1 MKKTLLSIAL
11 LTMGLVSF
19 AQDTY
24 NLTLGKGV
32 KFEDDDKTFSMQ
44 FNIRSQIL
52 YEGFYI
58 PGQNDYVDRFSI
70 RRARLKFKGYAVTP
84 KLTYKVE
91 LGLSNRD
98 HGGGDIVE
106 LNNTANII
114 LDAFI
119 MWNFYKNFS
128 LMAGQGKLP
137 GNRQRIIS
145 SQALEFVDRSYVNSR
160 FTLDRDIGIQLH
172 HHFTAGRMLFREQ
185 FSISQGEGRGIVVK
199 NNGGYDF
206 TGRVEWLPMGSFTNK
221 GDYFEADLE
230 REQTPKFSLGLA
242 FDTNRRALRER
253 GQLGDFLDQPA
264 DLQTYFVDGVF
275 KYKGHSVSFEYSY
288 KVAPK
293 GALVEIDT
301 ATNEIEA
308 AFFTGNGIN
317 VQYSYVFPGKFHL
330 GGRFTRVVPKDELV
344 IDGNEPALELG
355 NPLDQYTLGVSKF
368 LSGHTVKVQ
377 SDATYIT
384 QANMDNSWLFRLQ
397 FEIGI

>member
-1 MKKTLLSIAL
+1 MKKSLITIAL
-11 LTMGLVSF
+11 FAICSITI

-24 NLTLGKGV
+24 NLTLGKGI

-44 FNIRSQIL
+44 FNLRSQIL
-52 YEGFYI
+52 YEGFYTPNQSEYI
-58 PGQNDYVDRFSI
+58 DRFSI
-70 RRARLKFKGYAVTP
+70 RRARFKFKGYAVTS
-84 KLTYKVE
+84 KLTYKME

-98 HGGGDIVE
+98 HGGGNIVE
-106 LNNTANII
+106 TNNTANII

-145 SQALEFVDRSYVNSR
+145 SQALEFVDRSYLNSR
-160 FTLDRDIGIQLH
+160 FTLDRDIGVQLH
-172 HHFTAGRMLFREQ
+172 HHFKAGKMLFREQ
-185 FSISQGEGRGIVVK
+185 FSISQGEGRGIVTK

-206 TGRVEWLPMGSFTNK
+206 TGRVEWLPMGSFSNN

-253 GQLGDFLDQPA
+253 GQKGDFLDQPT
-264 DLQTYFVDGVF
+264 DLQTYFVDGIF
-275 KYKGHSVSFEYSY
+275 KYKGHSVLFEYSH

-293 GALVEIDT
+293 GAIVEIDT
-301 ATNEIEA
+301 AVNELEA
-308 AFFTGNGIN
+308 LFFTGNGVN
-317 VQYSYVFPGKFHL
+317 VQYSYVFPSNFHL
-330 GGRFTRVVPKDELV
+330 GGRFTRVVPKDEL
-344 IDGNEPALELG
+344 IMEGNEPALELG
-355 NPLDQYTLGVSKF
+355 NPLDQYTLGISKF
-368 LSGHTVKVQ
+368 LSGHTVKIQ
-377 SDATYIT
+377 SDITYIT
-384 QANMDNSWLFRLQ
+384 QANIENSWLFRLQ